1 MCSCRVLQKDR
12 STIPCYWES
21 QPGGCT
27 KPHCVF
33 KHQRDKTY
41 PSTAVQIQHPQR
53 IGQLARCKMNAPFL
67 KRRVSV
73 HVFFTSFSQRS
84 NELASSLSAVS
95 SPIWENECWF
105 LRNQHSFSQI
115 LHRRF
120 LGYCHYAWLI
130 RIWLTHSNGLV
141 GAVVYPLPLK
151 KWKSEILA
159 ILYRLRV
166 SVTR

>member
-73 HVFFTSFSQRS
+73 HVFLRPLAKDPMNLHHLCPLLAALSQKPAFIFSNFTQT
-84 NELASSLSAVS
+84 
-95 SPIWENECWF
+95 F
-105 LRNQHSFSQI
+105 LRI
-115 LHRRF
+115 
-120 LGYCHYAWLI
+120 
-130 RIWLTHSNGLV
+130 
-141 GAVVYPLPLK
+141 LPLCMINPYLID
-151 KWKSEILA
+151 SF
-159 ILYRLRV
+159 
-166 SVTR
+166 